1 MCPTCMFPKEAHS
14 TPGSGLYRLRK
25 ALFARMPYPNVGI
38 KTFFFLVKHIALHLP
53 LWPFLSVWFAR
64 VRCIRIIAPVFMRKL
79 LPQIIDTI
87 LNSGSNR
94 LQVERMT
101 HGGSYQE
108 FWDKGKDNET
118 SLCKWVLYLLWLT
131 VRFFSGQHW
140 NFQANITTFQ
150 KSLWVFRF
158 TFDDGR

>member
-25 ALFARMPYPNVGI
+25 ALFAWMPYPNAGI
-38 KTFFFLVKHIALHLP
+38 KTFFFLVKHIVLHLP

-64 VRCIRIIAPVFMRKL
+64 VQCIRIIAPVFTRKL

-87 LNSGSNR
+87 PNSGSNR
-94 LQVERMT
+94 PQVEWMT
-101 HGGSYQE
+101 HGGNYQE

-118 SLCKWVLYLLWLT
+118 SLCKWVLYTLIDCQIFIWTALE
-131 VRFFSGQHW
+131 FSGKC
-140 NFQANITTFQ
+140 NYFSKEFM
-150 KSLWVFRF
+150 SVSFCLWWR
-158 TFDDGR
+158 